1 MSNDYPR
8 RVRDVLASQ
17 NKRSISIIL
26 TNTGPSSEASGGNHV
41 VDIGADDYTEDTK
54 TIAHTFAVATIDEA
68 QNTYKPS
75 NQYQQASL
83 LNGNGYPAAISDEFE
98 DDYYLGKETVGADG
112 KAMFVNLSD
121 SDLLNINIIKGKA
134 TATDDSSRNYI
145 DLLAEVNR
153 SNGEQSNSQLS
164 INVERATLNV
174 NSNASNSK
182 FVVEGIL
189 EDESNIG
196 KLTIQSLKG
205 KYSKIPSY
213 VNLENNA
220 TNPSQNGYTVKPN
233 QLKNL
238 GSQLPLL
245 ASGEIYVP
253 NDVNDPEEFSKA
265 QAGALIPGVA
275 RSGAARVS
283 AKGMQPASALNR
295 VTNGDFSR
303 DTSVSVLDTDDTLS
317 YGAYNNWIIPFEG
330 RDEFIIPMLGI
341 QIFALGAVCQLA
353 AEATKLNLPGDARA
367 LYMQRFYVGFL
378 TYFNMGGNNIDSTVI
393 TSLTF
398 NKILAEA
405 VARATA
411 ASLGLSGLGIAGFN
425 NPWANNTGWYV
436 INIRTLFRKISSD
449 IMNVASIGSDIS
461 NLSQKK
467 SGDTVSV
474 VYNAENLI
482 TDNNITNIVNMFASR
497 GASSSPYSNIV
508 GNGLNIARN
517 AGMIYNSNID
527 NSDPFTF
534 APALVPK
541 ADKLIKQIN
550 LNRDYHLGA
559 GSKTQAIANASIRSR
574 MILPRK
580 LNTATTY
587 ASGDEGQINNLTGD
601 VMSSYIASEENR
613 LSIDDVKEMEKYLNS
628 SYMPFYFHDL
638 RTNEIIA
645 FHAFLN
651 NMSDNFSVDWQN
663 TQAYGRVEPI
673 YQYTGTTRELQI
685 DFYVLATNEL
695 DHSRM
700 WAKINKLV
708 TLVYPQFTKGRALET
723 TDSKKFIQP
732 FSQIP
737 GGSPMFRIRVGDVW
751 KSNYNRFN
759 AMRLFGL
766 GQPEFNLTTPVN
778 QSQTMIEER
787 ERLAREITDRIASG
801 RLLVGDE
808 IDIQYDSAAI
818 ASQLNGFEPGPLFKA
833 VFGRNALLRDAS
845 YWFGWGQAI
854 INNQIGILAPP
865 TVLPNGEYTF
875 RVEAR
880 DADNGARTT
889 GVNLVSMTML
899 NPPASLTTPIASNS
913 RSTRAQVDQLVLE
926 AGGALIVLDSAA
938 AGVNRERLLYGNT
951 NIYMRVPTEEL
962 IRDVAASYSQD
973 LDFDP
978 AGLTDDPT
986 EGAVE
991 SPYDSF
997 IRGISSMP
1005 GRRPSGFREQ
1015 ATRQITVFNN
1025 ILRRKPNPAWL
1036 AREVERQIP
1045 SSLRTELENQRNS
1058 IEQQQRLVSQFFNTS
1073 GDNFNPIMK
1082 SFEENGAGG
1091 GLAVVC
1097 KSMGFDWNESRWETN
1112 YTSANNNSRAPMWLK
1127 VTMGMTAIHDI
1138 VPGISSDGYMTA
1150 PVYPVGPIATVTDR
1164 LEGVSKATGDSLM
1177 EDIVASADASLL
1189 TETPRT
1195 STR

>member
-17 NKRSISIIL
+17 NKRTISIIL
-26 TNTGPSSEASGGNHV
+26 SNTGPSSEASGGNHV
-41 VDIGADDYTEDTK
+41 VDIGADDYTQDTK
-54 TIAHTFAVATIDEA
+54 TLTHTFAVATIQESHNLY
-68 QNTYKPS
+68 QPS
-75 NQYQQASL
+75 NEYQQGSL
-83 LNGNGYPAAISDEFE
+83 LNGNGYPAAISNDYE
-98 DDYYLGKETVGADG
+98 DGYYLGKEIVGEGG
-112 KAMFVNLSD
+112 KSMFVNLSD
-121 SDLLNINIIKGKA
+121 SDLLDINIIKGRT
-134 TATDDSSRNYI
+134 TATDDSSRSYV
-145 DLLAEVNR
+145 DLLTEVNR
-153 SNGEQSNSQLS
+153 GNGQQSNSQLTL
-164 INVERATLNV
+164 NVERATSNV
-174 NSNASNSK
+174 NTNASNNK
-182 FVVEGIL
+182 HVLEGI
-189 EDESNIG
+189 EENQSNVG

-283 AKGMQPASALNR
+283 AKGMQAASALNR
-295 VTNGDFSR
+295 VTKGDFSR
-303 DTSVSVLDTDDTLS
+303 DTSVSDLDTDDTLS

-330 RDEFIIPMLGI
+330 RDEFITPMLGI

-353 AEATKLNLPGDARA
+353 AEIIKLNLPSD
-367 LYMQRFYVGFL
+367 QRDIYVQNFYIGFL
-378 TYFNMGGNNIDSTVI
+378 TYFNMGGAGIDRTVI

-405 VARATA
+405 VAKA
-411 ASLGLSGLGIAGFN
+411 ALSSLGLSNIGVGGLD
-425 NPWANNTGWYV
+425 NPWAQNSGWYIV
-436 INIRTLFRKISSD
+436 NIRTLFRKISSD
-449 IMNVASIGSDIS
+449 IMNVANVGNDIS

-474 VYNAENLI
+474 VYDTKNI
-482 TDNNITNIVNMFASR
+482 MTNNNMVKIVNMFASR
-497 GASSSPYSNIV
+497 GASASPYSNIS
-508 GNGLNIARN
+508 GNGLGIARN
-517 AGMIYNSNID
+517 AGNYYNSIDD

-534 APALVPK
+534 APASVPK
-541 ADKLIKQIN
+541 ADKIVKQIN

-559 GSKTQAIANASIRSR
+559 GSKGQTIANASIRSR
-574 MILPRK
+574 MILPRS
-580 LNTATTY
+580 LNTATVY
-587 ASGDEGQINNLTGD
+587 ASGDPGQLTNLTGD

-651 NMSDNFSVDWQN
+651 NMTDNFSVDWQN

-673 YQYTGTTRELQI
+673 YQYTGTTRELQV

-695 DHSRM
+695 DHARM

-737 GGSPMFRIRVGDVW
+737 GGSPLFRIRVGDVW

-766 GQPEFNLTTPVN
+766 GQPEFDLTTPVN
-778 QSQTMIEER
+778 QSQTIREER

-818 ASQLNGFEPGPLFKA
+818 ASQLGGFEPGPLFKA
-833 VFGRNALLRDAS
+833 VFSNNVLLRDS
-845 YWFGWGQAI
+845 SFWFGWGQAI
-854 INNQIGILAPP
+854 INNVAGILAPP
-865 TVLPNGEYTF
+865 TVLPSGEYTF
-875 RVEAR
+875 RVNAR
-880 DADNGARTT
+880 DIGERING
-889 GVNLVSMTML
+889 VVLVAMTML
-899 NPPASLTTPIASNS
+899 NPPASLSTPIASNS
-913 RSTRAQVDQLVLE
+913 RSTRAQVDKLIRQS
-926 AGGALIVLDSAA
+926 GGALIVIDSATGGA
-938 AGVNRERLLYGNT
+938 NRESLVYGST
-951 NIYMRVPTEEL
+951 DIYMRVPTEEL
-962 IRDVAASYSQD
+962 IRDITSEPNSSPVAEGGIPDAVETAREGFFRALEPLASIG
-973 LDFDP
+973 P
-978 AGLTDDPT
+978 AGFTRDT
-986 EGAVE
+986 VRQVTAV
-991 SPYDSF
+991 
-997 IRGISSMP
+997 
-1005 GRRPSGFREQ
+1005 
-1015 ATRQITVFNN
+1015 NN
-1025 ILRRKPNPAWL
+1025 VLRRKPNPAWL

-1073 GDNFNPIMK
+1073 GDNVNPIMK

-1164 LEGVSKATGDSLM
+1164 LEGVSRATGDSLM
-1177 EDIVASADASLL
+1177 EDIVASADTSLL
-1189 TETPRT
+1189 TETPPRPT